1 MGSLIF
7 FFKIDVYFFDKHVFQ
22 LLVGLIQFV
31 VSFYGVA
38 LSRLTLMLVRE
49 RSIYQ
54 QVVRYPSGN

>member
-1 MGSLIF
+1 MFIL
-7 FFKIDVYFFDKHVFQ
+7 DKHVFQ

-54 QVVRYPSGN
+54 QVARYPSGN